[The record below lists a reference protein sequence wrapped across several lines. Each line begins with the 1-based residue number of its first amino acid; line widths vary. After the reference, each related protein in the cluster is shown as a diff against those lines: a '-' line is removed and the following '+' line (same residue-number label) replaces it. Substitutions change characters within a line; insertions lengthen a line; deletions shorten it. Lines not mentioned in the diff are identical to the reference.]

1 MERFKAKWCKPL
13 CYVLVPTF
21 MLLHVLRFVIED
33 LELFENEVF
42 VGFNLNTILGQ
53 WVFPMCIGCLV
64 GFILIFLV
72 LVILRKTQSKQLK

>member
-1 MERFKAKWCKPL
+1 MDRFKAKWCKPL

-72 LVILRKTQSKQLK
+72 LVILRKTQSKQL

>member
-72 LVILRKTQSKQLK
+72 LVILRKTQSKQL